1 MAKGVQSA
9 SSRRP
14 RDTADVGGESDMPR
28 TLFKPTRLTTAN
40 IGSGPSNGSSGADTI
55 SIYVTATYPSD
66 IMNIIWKIV
75 IAIVA
80 FLAAIWI
87 ASFALELFMGRSYP
101 AWTVIAA
108 LVIVSPIMV
117 LLWRDRL
124 N

>member
-1 MAKGVQSA
+1 
-9 SSRRP
+9 
-14 RDTADVGGESDMPR
+14 
-28 TLFKPTRLTTAN
+28 
-40 IGSGPSNGSSGADTI
+40 
-55 SIYVTATYPSD
+55 
-66 IMNIIWKIV
+66 MNIIWKIV